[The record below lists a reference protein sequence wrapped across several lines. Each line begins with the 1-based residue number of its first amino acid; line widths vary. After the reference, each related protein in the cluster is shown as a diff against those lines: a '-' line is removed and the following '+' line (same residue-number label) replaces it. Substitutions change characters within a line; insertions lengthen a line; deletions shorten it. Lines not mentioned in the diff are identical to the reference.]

1 MATAAALSE
10 ETSNAMEM
18 EFDPDSPF
26 AETIKN
32 LKRERDEVQHG
43 TYPVF
48 AFLFCFSVFLASVF
62 PAPPLKQKKYKLTLS
77 RPPKQYSPSAGSD
90 TTLVERLSEYDIQR
104 KKR

>member
-1 MATAAALSE
+1 MDKVGVDGMLE

-18 EFDPDSPF
+18 EFDEDSPF

-48 AFLFCFSVFLASVF
+48 CFFIL
-62 PAPPLKQKKYKLTLS
+62 L
-77 RPPKQYSPSAGSD
+77 
-90 TTLVERLSEYDIQR
+90 I
-104 KKR
+104 

>member
-18 EFDPDSPF
+18 EFDEDSPF

-43 TYPVF
+43 TLLFYF
-48 AFLFCFSVFLASVF
+48 AFQFFWRPCFPHHL
-62 PAPPLKQKKYKLTLS
+62 
-77 RPPKQYSPSAGSD
+77 
-90 TTLVERLSEYDIQR
+90 
-104 KKR
+104 

>member
-18 EFDPDSPF
+18 EFDEDSPF

-48 AFLFCFSVFLASVF
+48 AFLFCFSVFLVWVF
-62 PAPPLKQKKYKLTLS
+62 S
-77 RPPKQYSPSAGSD
+77 R
-90 TTLVERLSEYDIQR
+90 TTFETEKI
-104 KKR
+104 